1 VVYSLRAAGGRAN
14 GDGAKKTRTRDR
26 PKAVPAP
33 EANAEL
39 QVNIDVCW
47 MNLLLPSLFCFYGLI
62 YVVTN

>member
-1 VVYSLRAAGGRAN
+1 MIYSLRAAGGRAN
-14 GDGAKKTRTRDR
+14 GDGTKKRTLDR

-47 MNLLLPSLFCFYGLI
+47 MNLLLLALFCFYGLI
-62 YVVTN
+62 YVETS